1 MKSPKS
7 PADSGSPQRPTRDSL
22 PEMFAALSDPHRL
35 AIVERLVDEGEKT
48 VGDLAR
54 PFEISSPAISRHI
67 AILETAGI
75 IERRVERQWRV
86 CRIRPDAL
94 DMIGDWVTSQ
104 RHFWEQSL
112 DRLEKMVLEQENNRG
127 WDKHE

>member
-7 PADSGSPQRPTRDSL
+7 PTGSGNPPRPTQDSL

-48 VGDLAR
+48 VGDLAQ

-75 IERRVERQWRV
+75 IERRIERQWRV

-104 RHFWEQSL
+104 RQFWEQSL
-112 DRLEKMVLEQENNRG
+112 DRLEKMVLEEENNRG